1 MIELNFSNFLTFL
14 SLLFSLF
21 FFIHISFPLKNSQT
35 YLSFY
40 YTKSTQTFLTSINN
54 NLPRFCLPR
63 YISMIVQRTTPSSI
77 RNVNIL
83 ATYVSRRINLQS
95 INTLL
100 YNNILRFDS
109 TRIFLS
115 RVNINNNLF
124 SSPIITCSRN
134 NKSTN
139 HEFHRREMEMA
150 NKPSAAIFP
159 GGRKKNSNGFTE
171 RLLPLFDLRSR
182 RRPWCTPVE
191 GCTYVTTSFAMERRG
206 EA

>member
-40 YTKSTQTFLTSINN
+40 YTKSTQTFLISINN

-124 SSPIITCSRN
+124 SSPIITRSRN
-134 NKSTN
+134 NKLITN
-139 HEFHRREMEMA
+139 FTGGKWRWPINRARRFSQGGGKKIQMALRNDYFHYL
-150 NKPSAAIFP
+150 I
-159 GGRKKNSNGFTE
+159 
-171 RLLPLFDLRSR
+171 
-182 RRPWCTPVE
+182 
-191 GCTYVTTSFAMERRG
+191 
-206 EA
+206 

>member
-1 MIELNFSNFLTFL
+1 MSS
-14 SLLFSLF
+14 SLHF
-21 FFIHISFPLKNSQT
+21 HD
-35 YLSFY
+35 
-40 YTKSTQTFLTSINN
+40 
-54 NLPRFCLPR
+54 
-63 YISMIVQRTTPSSI
+63 RTT
-77 RNVNIL
+77 NHVFFHQECKY
-83 ATYVSRRINLQS
+83 ATYISRRINLQS

-124 SSPIITCSRN
+124 SSPIITRSRN

-150 NKPSAAIFP
+150 NKPSAAISP
-159 GGRKKNSNGFTE
+159 GGREKNSNGFTE

-182 RRPWCTPVE
+182 GRPWCTPAE